1 MVGRRL
7 TRTCGLASWLLLL
20 STWSSAQQGAVPPRT
35 PRFTSNV
42 DVTSID
48 VTVVDDNG
56 KPILDLKPS
65 DFTVRI
71 DNAPRRVVTAE
82 WTPLVTETGPPAP
95 PPPDGYS
102 TNESTSG
109 GRLIL
114 FVIDQPNIRFGASQ
128 SIQRTVGA
136 FIDRLQPTDR
146 IAAVGIGP
154 GNLSTPFTADR
165 ERVKRAISRMT
176 GMSRQLEVGDFN
188 LSATEAAAIARGEFG
203 ALDRV
208 MARECAAQLFPDPDT
223 CRISLTAQ
231 AMEMAADPQLNGE
244 TTIST
249 LRTLLYGLA
258 VIETPK
264 TVIFVS
270 EGFPVEDRRPA
281 VLELG
286 ALAGTAR
293 TSLYVLRLDRG
304 LFDAAERSLVTMP
317 AFDRYALNEGLDM
330 LAAASRGTVFNVT
343 GTGTNIF
350 ERIESE
356 LSGYYI
362 LGLES
367 MPQDRDGGAHPIRVD
382 VARRGATVRTR
393 RIFKGQ
399 FDDVDRRTPRQTV
412 AAALSAPLTLSSLPL
427 KVAAF
432 SLLGPERGRIQL
444 LIHADIGAGY
454 TESRMV
460 TLAYTVADPDGRIVD
475 SRMVDARLPPIMK
488 GVPSPLQFVA
498 GSSVPTGEYVV
509 KVAASDGDR
518 VGSIEHTFRAA
529 VTEAN
534 GLTFSDLMVG
544 GPIDARDLQQPTVSD
559 LVSYGTVHGYIEVYG
574 GAPDR
579 LSTKFELAA
588 TPTSPTLTDLDVPA
602 NRVSETRVIFSNV
615 MPTRLLPP
623 GRYVLRAV
631 VSDTTGSSPEVVR
644 TLTRGFEV
652 TAPPVLMTSAGGVGI
667 SSIPMSDFY
676 LPVVDE
682 MFLRPF
688 VKSDVLK
695 ADLVKAFRDQTAPA
709 AIPGFDE
716 GVAALTNDE
725 YDHAETVLK
734 DAIKLDSESPALVAY
749 LAAVFA
755 ASGHDREAAGAW
767 QTALINGSD
776 VSELYVWLGDALFRT
791 HDLLQARTI
800 LQEAV
805 TKWPDDPRFAKP
817 LALTYATFGQGPE
830 AVRMLERHLT
840 AEPGDRGGLMLA
852 VEWLYHLRVMGAVA
866 HSRAEDQA
874 LARRYADAY
883 LKLTKGKDS
892 QEAKQVAL
900 VRQWVS
906 FLERD
911 QRPERR

>member
-1 MVGRRL
+1 
-7 TRTCGLASWLLLL
+7 LL
-20 STWSSAQQGAVPPRT
+20 STAAFAQQAAQQPRPAQPTT
-35 PRFTSNV
+35 PRFTSKV

-48 VTVVDDNG
+48 VTVVDGSG
-56 KPILDLKPS
+56 KPVLDLTPS

-82 WTPLVTETGPPAP
+82 WTPLVAETGPPAP

-154 GNLSTPFTADR
+154 GNLSTPFTSDR

-188 LSATEAAAIARGEFG
+188 ISATEAAAISRGEFG
-203 ALDRV
+203 ALERV
-208 MARECAAQLFPDPDT
+208 LARECSVQVFPDPDG
-223 CRISLTAQ
+223 CRVGVQAQ
-231 AMEMAADPQLNGE
+231 AMEMAQDPQLNGE
-244 TTIST
+244 ATIST

-258 VIETPK
+258 AIETPK
-264 TVIFVS
+264 TLIFVS

-293 TSLYVLRLDRG
+293 TSLYVLRLDRT
-304 LFDAAERSLVTMP
+304 LFDVAEPSLLAMP
-317 AFDRYALNEGLDM
+317 VFDRFALNEGLDM
-330 LAAASRGTVFNVT
+330 LAAAARGTVFNVT

-367 MPQDRDGGAHPIRVD
+367 MPQDRDGGSHPIRVD
-382 VARRGATVRTR
+382 VARRGTTVRTR

-399 FDDVDRRTPRQTV
+399 FDDPSARTPRQSV
-412 AAALSAPLTLSSLPL
+412 AAALTAPLTLSSLPL

-454 TESRMV
+454 TEARLV
-460 TLAYTVADPDGRIVD
+460 TLAYTIADPDGRIVD
-475 SRMVDARLPPIMK
+475 SRLVEARLPPIMK

-498 GSSVPTGEYVV
+498 GASVPIGEYVV
-509 KVAASDGDR
+509 KVAAVDGDR

-529 VTEAN
+529 VSESN

-544 GPIDARDLQQPTVSD
+544 GPIDTRDLQQPTVSD
-559 LVSYGTVHGYIEVYG
+559 LVSYGMVHGYVEIYG
-574 GAPDR
+574 PAADQ
-579 LSTKFELAA
+579 LATKFELAA
-588 TPTSPTLTDLDVPA
+588 TPTSPTLTDVEVKA
-602 NRVSETRVIFSNV
+602 NRVSETRTIFSNV

-631 VSDTTGSSPEVVR
+631 VSDMTGSSPEVVR

-652 TAPPVLMTSAGGVGI
+652 TAPPVLMTSAGGLGI
-667 SSIPMSDFY
+667 SSMPLSDLY
-676 LPVVDE
+676 LPVGDE

-695 ADLVKAFRDQTAPA
+695 GDLVKSMRERTAPA
-709 AIPGFDE
+709 AIPGFDAGLE
-716 GVAALTNDE
+716 ALASGE
-725 YDHAETVLK
+725 YEHAEIALK

-749 LAAVFA
+749 LAAAFA
-755 ASGHDREAAGAW
+755 AGGHDREAAGAW

-776 VSELYVWLGDALFRT
+776 VSDLYVWLTDALFRM

-830 AVRMLERHLT
+830 AVRMLERHLS
-840 AEPGDRGGLMLA
+840 ADGNDREALMMA
-852 VEWLYHLRVMGAVA
+852 VEWLYHLRLMGAVA

-883 LKLTKGKDS
+883 LKLARGKDP
-892 QEAKQVAL
+892 QEAKQIAL

-906 FLERD
+906 FLERE